1 MRDDGRS
8 NRQHQGPW
16 QPELHSLVRLKSTQE
31 LARVVD
37 DDGSTYPFR
46 LLRTNGTLAR
56 KVGAGALNFWFS
68 VAELQDPDMPN
79 PSRSVT
85 SRGGFARRERVPQ
98 GEKRLVVDAT
108 GQAVSRPTVGR
119 AVVVSD
125 SGLNGWIEVD
135 DGSDDCPYRVRYESG
150 AAARRRHG
158 NDVGPTDLG
167 RWWFAASD
175 LFVLD

>member
-1 MRDDGRS
+1 M
-8 NRQHQGPW
+8 
-16 QPELHSLVRLKSTQE
+16 
-31 LARVVD
+31 VD
-37 DDGSTYPFR
+37 DDGTAHPFR

-56 KVGAGALNFWFS
+56 KIGAGALTFWFAP
-68 VAELQDPDMPN
+68 AELQDPDLPKRA
-79 PSRSVT
+79 RSET
-85 SRGGFARRERVPQ
+85 PRGGFARRARVAQVETATSGHVQLRRP
-98 GEKRLVVDAT
+98 RSVVDAT
-108 GQAVSRPTVGR
+108 GRAVPRPTVGK
-119 AVVVSD
+119 AVVVSET
-125 SGLNGWIEVD
+125 GLNGWIEVD